1 MCSEPSPLDTGTC
14 QLWQGQLLGHAK
26 GNTQPCLACPQEEWA
41 SPDRRWH
48 PRKAFKFRSAEGTGP
63 GGYSMYMCGVL
74 GNAGVPPA
82 AGGPV
87 RFISPTPLSDGQQSG
102 CAGQTPSLPWGW
114 SRCAG
119 VGLDLECS
127 SQLEAVK
134 MNNGSASWKTACG
147 VRDF

>member
-63 GGYSMYMCGVL
+63 GGYSIYMCGGPGECRGSSSSRRTCEVHLSHPSVRWAAVWLCWPDPFLAL
-74 GNAGVPPA
+74 GVVP
-82 AGGPV
+82 
-87 RFISPTPLSDGQQSG
+87 L
-102 CAGQTPSLPWGW
+102 CW
-114 SRCAG
+114 SRAG
-119 VGLDLECS
+119 FGV
-127 SQLEAVK
+127 QLSTR
-134 MNNGSASWKTACG
+134 GSKNE
-147 VRDF
+147 